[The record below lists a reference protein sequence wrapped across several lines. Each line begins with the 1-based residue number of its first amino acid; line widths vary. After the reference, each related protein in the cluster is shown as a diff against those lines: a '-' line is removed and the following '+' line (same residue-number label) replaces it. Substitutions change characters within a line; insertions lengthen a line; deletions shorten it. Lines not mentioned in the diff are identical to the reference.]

1 MDWKNVGNYFKG
13 AVTTEKDA
21 EGKSTGQIKNP
32 ELLQGGISVVDQFL
46 GSAANNMRYGKVT
59 DPAQKEMLQA
69 VYGDANE
76 DPLMRL
82 YGVINGS
89 AMKEAT
95 GNISNQG
102 NLIGSG
108 VSSNQQLLEQ
118 SKNIYQANHL
128 DRDKFGMDNIADNF
142 SAFGKGFTN
151 GLEMSGGN
159 IWAAL
164 AGGIAGGLANIGTQ
178 AGNNKRIEAMN
189 RAQDLAQAQSS
200 FNFQQSVDST
210 AKQNTLNQL
219 ANMAAYGGFL
229 RKYDLGGSL
238 SDFNEVNAGGTH
250 EQNPFGGVMVRPDA
264 SVEQGETITNTNE
277 GDYVFSDRLKLSKQE
292 CLDLGVPVGSTY
304 AKASKILRKEYDER
318 PNDPIS
324 KKGWEDFKNI
334 LIESQELQKQE
345 KALKEAREQ
354 GLNAQQM
361 NEVSPEALQQ
371 IQQQPSVE
379 DQYLMQGMN
388 PEIAQNAFGGLVKK
402 LYDGGNTDFPPE
414 SEWENMFHSRFFNP
428 IQNVQSLKPVSLQDI
443 VDRERQA
450 DLKRLDNIMADAY
463 DFQGDLELPDVSLT
477 REAKRY
483 ERNNRKYK
491 GWGTNEYFERVAN
504 RTPVPEELSEYKP
517 LVKPPVG
524 EPAENNSNNIDLENL
539 RYAPVLG
546 NLAAAIKNTFT
557 KPDYKYADRLDQM
570 AQRINTNI
578 PTPSNYNYMT
588 YNPVDAQRYL
598 NNYNAQANAARQGIM
613 NTINPSRNAAL
624 LAAQYNDL
632 SGRGDLMQSID
643 QVNKKHYNDV
653 IVRNNAVNAQR
664 NADALNVANAN
675 FTRQQYQLGLM
686 QQANA
691 LRQAEDEGLRAARA
705 QQWSNAFDSLGALGQ
720 EASANNM
727 AKSWFNLNKIAPGT
741 TWEEFVKLS
750 QGKGTLVKQDDDTY
764 KYTENS

>member
-95 GNISNQG
+95 TNISNQG

-128 DRDKFGMDNIADNF
+128 ERDKFGMDNVADNF

-229 RKYDLGGSL
+229 RRYDLGGSL
-238 SDFNEVNAGGTH
+238 GDFNEVNAGGTH

-264 SVEQGETITNTNE
+264 SVEQGETITNTND
-277 GDYVFSDRLKLSKQE
+277 GDYVFSDRLKLSKPE
-292 CLDLGVPVGSTY
+292 CLD
-304 AKASKILRKEYDER
+304 
-318 PNDPIS
+318 
-324 KKGWEDFKNI
+324 
-334 LIESQELQKQE
+334 
-345 KALKEAREQ
+345 
-354 GLNAQQM
+354 
-361 NEVSPEALQQ
+361 
-371 IQQQPSVE
+371 
-379 DQYLMQGMN
+379 
-388 PEIAQNAFGGLVKK
+388 
-402 LYDGGNTDFPPE
+402 
-414 SEWENMFHSRFFNP
+414 
-428 IQNVQSLKPVSLQDI
+428 
-443 VDRERQA
+443 
-450 DLKRLDNIMADAY
+450 
-463 DFQGDLELPDVSLT
+463 
-477 REAKRY
+477 
-483 ERNNRKYK
+483 
-491 GWGTNEYFERVAN
+491 
-504 RTPVPEELSEYKP
+504 
-517 LVKPPVG
+517 
-524 EPAENNSNNIDLENL
+524 
-539 RYAPVLG
+539 
-546 NLAAAIKNTFT
+546 
-557 KPDYKYADRLDQM
+557 
-570 AQRINTNI
+570 
-578 PTPSNYNYMT
+578 
-588 YNPVDAQRYL
+588 
-598 NNYNAQANAARQGIM
+598 
-613 NTINPSRNAAL
+613 
-624 LAAQYNDL
+624 
-632 SGRGDLMQSID
+632 
-643 QVNKKHYNDV
+643 
-653 IVRNNAVNAQR
+653 
-664 NADALNVANAN
+664 
-675 FTRQQYQLGLM
+675 
-686 QQANA
+686 
-691 LRQAEDEGLRAARA
+691 
-705 QQWSNAFDSLGALGQ
+705 
-720 EASANNM
+720 
-727 AKSWFNLNKIAPGT
+727 
-741 TWEEFVKLS
+741 
-750 QGKGTLVKQDDDTY
+750 
-764 KYTENS
+764 

>member
-1 MDWKNVGNYFKG
+1 MDWKNIGNYFKG

-95 GNISNQG
+95 TNISNQG

-128 DRDKFGMDNIADNF
+128 ERDKFGMDNVADNF

-159 IWAAL
+159 IWAGL
-164 AGGIAGGLANIGTQ
+164 IGGIAGGLANIGTQ

-200 FNFQQSVDST
+200 FNFQQSVDNT

-219 ANMAAYGGFL
+219 VNMAAYGGFL

-238 SDFNEVNAGGTH
+238 GDFNEVNAGGTH

-264 SVEQGETITNTNE
+264 SVEQGETITNTNN

-324 KKGWEDFKNI
+324 RKGWEDFKNI
-334 LIESQELQKQE
+334 LIEFQELQKQE

-354 GLNAQQM
+354 GLNSQQM
-361 NEVSPEALQQ
+361 NGVSPEAVQQ
-371 IQQQPSVE
+371 MQQQPSVE

-388 PEIAQNAFGGLVKK
+388 PEIAQNAFGGLVRK
-402 LYDGGNTDFPPE
+402 LYDGGDTDYPPGVWPPGQE
-414 SEWENMFHSRFFNP
+414 DMYHSRFLYP
-428 IQNVQSLKPVSLQDI
+428 IQNVQPLKPVSLQDVI
-443 VDRERQA
+443 DRERQA
-450 DLKRLDNIMADAY
+450 DLKKLDNTILNIYGVDE
-463 DFQGDLELPDVSLT
+463 DPELPDVTLT

-483 ERNNRKYK
+483 ARKNKEEYK
-491 GWGTNEYFERVAN
+491 GWGTNEYTERVTD
-504 RTPVPEELSEYKP
+504 RTPVPEKLSEYKP
-517 LVKPPVG
+517 FVKP
-524 EPAENNSNNIDLENL
+524 EDNNSNNFDLENL

-578 PTPSNYNYMT
+578 PTPGNYNYMT

-613 NTINPSRNAAL
+613 NTTNPSRNAAL

-632 SGRGDLMQSID
+632 SGRGDLMQAID

-653 IVRNNAVNAQR
+653 IVRNNAVNTQR
-664 NADALNVANAN
+664 NADALNIANAN

-705 QQWSNAFDSLGALGQ
+705 QQWSNALDSLGVLGQ

-727 AKSWFNLNKIAPGT
+727 AKSWFNLNKIAPGM
-741 TWEEFVKLS
+741 TWEEFTKYS
-750 QGKGTLVKQDDDTY
+750 QGKGDLELQDDGSY
-764 KYTENS
+764 KFVEK

>member
-1 MDWKNVGNYFKG
+1 MNWKNIGNYFKG

-21 EGKSTGQIKNP
+21 EGNSTGQIKSP
-32 ELLQGGISVVDQFL
+32 ELLQGGVSVVDQLL
-46 GSAANNMRYGKVT
+46 GNTANNMRYGNVT

-69 VYGDANE
+69 VYGNANE

-95 GNISNQG
+95 NNISNQG
-102 NLIGSG
+102 NAIGSG

-118 SKNIYQANHL
+118 SKNIYQADHL
-128 DRDKFGMDNIADNF
+128 ERDKFGMDNVADNF

-164 AGGIAGGLANIGTQ
+164 AGGFTGQVANIFTQ
-178 AGNNKRIEAMN
+178 AGANNRIGKIN
-189 RAQDLAQAQSS
+189 STQDLAQAQSN
-200 FNFQQSVDST
+200 FNFQQAVDST

-238 SDFNEVNAGGTH
+238 GDFNEVNAGGTH
-250 EQNPFGGVMVRPDA
+250 EQNPLGGVMVRPDA
-264 SVEQGETITNTNE
+264 SVEQGETITDTNN

-304 AKASKILRKEYDER
+304 AEASKILRKEYDER

-345 KALKEAREQ
+345 KALKESREQ

-361 NEVSPEALQQ
+361 NGVSPEALQQ
-371 IQQQPSVE
+371 MQQQPSVE

-388 PEIAQNAFGGLVKK
+388 PEIAQNAFGGNIKK
-402 LYDGGNTDFPPE
+402 FAIGSFLE
-414 SEWENMFHSRFFNP
+414 SENLP
-428 IQNVQSLKPVSLQDI
+428 ITMDSLINDGIVVTDTSL
-443 VDRERQA
+443 
-450 DLKRLDNIMADAY
+450 
-463 DFQGDLELPDVSLT
+463 
-477 REAKRY
+477 
-483 ERNNRKYK
+483 
-491 GWGTNEYFERVAN
+491 
-504 RTPVPEELSEYKP
+504 YKP
-517 LVKPPVG
+517 LKPRTVTSVPVATEIIDPYYFNNRLMHAG
-524 EPAENNSNNIDLENL
+524 LPGSNTQTQKDADDSENKENKQFDLENF

-578 PTPSNYNYMT
+578 PTPGNYNYMT
-588 YNPVDAQRYL
+588 YNPVDTQRYL

-632 SGRGDLMQSID
+632 SGRGDLMQAID

-653 IVRNNAVNAQR
+653 IVRNNAVNAQK
-664 NADALNVANAN
+664 NADALNIANAN

-727 AKSWFNLNKIAPGT
+727 AESWFRLSQIAPGL
-741 TWEEFVKLS
+741 TWEEFIKYS
-750 QGKGTLVKQDDDTY
+750 QGKGTLEKQADGKY
-764 KYTENS
+764 KFV